1 MADSP
6 AWPPRVR
13 DPMARPLLWRLPL
26 AVFVF
31 VGLAAVANFDALL
44 RRDVERDAER
54 HAEQVQ
60 ALLSAH
66 LRDRASYVHAL
77 TLALAALNEAPG
89 RAPSFL
95 PLSRELQ
102 GGAQEV
108 VSIALVDTMGRVRE
122 QLIRHAQADTLVPE
136 SRDAGSLERAVAVAG
151 AVRQGRMTITPTVTL
166 RDGSAG
172 VIMYDPIVRAGRTLG
187 LVGAGIAH
195 RRLLDG
201 AVTAHA
207 RFSHRV
213 RDTGGEVIT
222 LDARWPTSPQ
232 RVVTRDVMLP
242 DGRRW
247 EVDIAVPRFEPF
259 LPRLLTGLAGAAL
272 IALVVATVLREAGRS
287 ERLAEHSLR
296 LELVSRDLLDA
307 NVRLEERAGQVVEAN
322 RAKSRFL
329 ANVSHELRTPI
340 NAIVGYNALALDG
353 MYGSLPTSLRE
364 AHERIRL
371 ASRHLLALVDDVLDL
386 SRIEA
391 GRMSLEPGPVDP
403 GALLAS
409 VAAVV
414 EPTAAAKGVHIDV
427 VLGRDLPRLVTDGRH
442 LRQILINLASNA
454 VKFTER
460 GVITL
465 VARRDP
471 ADPTERFLL
480 AVEDTGVGILPADQ
494 VRVFEEFEQVLDDA
508 RGDSQ
513 RRGTGLGLPIAR
525 KLALLLGGDVEVDST
540 PGIGSRFTVRV
551 PIVVPGRETTSPPIA
566 GASPTPAASSAIPG
580 TASGAAPRRSTTTPT
595 PRVTTGELERA
606 VARTRELVDGTA
618 RPDVASSKPT
628 SMETPRGARVDAS
641 SGVDAPDADD

>member
-26 AVFVF
+26 AVFVL
-31 VGLAAVANFDALL
+31 VGLAGVASIDALL
-44 RRDVERDAER
+44 RRDVEREAER
-54 HAEQVQ
+54 HAEQAQ
-60 ALLSAH
+60 ALLGAH
-66 LRDRASYVHAL
+66 LQDRASYVHAL
-77 TLALAALNEAPG
+77 TLALAALNEGPG
-89 RAPSFL
+89 RSPSFL

-102 GGAQEV
+102 GGAREV
-108 VSIALVDTMGRVRE
+108 ISIALVDTLGRVQDR
-122 QLIRHAQADTLVPE
+122 LVRQADGAVLMPE
-136 SRDAGSLERAVAVAG
+136 HREEGSLERAVAVAG

-172 VIMYDPIVRAGRTLG
+172 VIIYDPIVRGGRILG
-187 LVGAGIAH
+187 LIGAGIAH
-195 RRLLDG
+195 QRLLEG
-201 AVTAHA
+201 AITAHA
-207 RFSHRV
+207 RFAHRV

-222 LDARWPTSPQ
+222 LDARWPTAPQ
-232 RVVTRDVMLP
+232 HIVTRAVTLP

-272 IALVVATVLREAGRS
+272 IALVVATVLREAARS

-340 NAIVGYNALALDG
+340 NAIVGYNALALEG
-353 MYGSLPTSLRE
+353 MYGLLPAPLRE
-364 AHERIRL
+364 AHERVRL

-391 GRMSLEPGPVDP
+391 GRMSLEPGPVDA
-403 GALLAS
+403 GAVLAS

-427 VLGRDLPRLVTDGRH
+427 VLGRDLPRLITDARH
-442 LRQILINLASNA
+442 LRQILLNLASNA
-454 VKFTER
+454 VKFTEQ

-471 ADPTERFLL
+471 VDPTGRFLL
-480 AVEDTGVGILPADQ
+480 AVEDTGIGISATDQ
-494 VRVFEEFEQVLDDA
+494 ARIFEEFEQVLADA

-525 KLALLLGGDVEVDST
+525 KLAILLGGDVEVDST
-540 PGIGSRFTVRV
+540 PGIGSRFTVRI
-551 PIVVPGRETTSPPIA
+551 PIVAPGRDAT
-566 GASPTPAASSAIPG
+566 GAPAAAAPAPSAASDASVGTPRRLPTPM
-580 TASGAAPRRSTTTPT
+580 

-606 VARTRELVDGTA
+606 VARTRELVDGPTLPDVGSGAQAGADSA
-618 RPDVASSKPT
+618 RPTRA
-628 SMETPRGARVDAS
+628 DAA
-641 SGVDAPDADD
+641 SGVDAPDAAD